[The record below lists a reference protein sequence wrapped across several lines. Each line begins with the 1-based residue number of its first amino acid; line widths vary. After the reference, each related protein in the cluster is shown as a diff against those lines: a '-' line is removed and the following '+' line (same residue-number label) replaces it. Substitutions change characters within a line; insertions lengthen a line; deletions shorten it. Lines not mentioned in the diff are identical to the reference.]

1 MPIYLD
7 PLTGKT
13 FAGFGRGNSPVI
25 NGFKNQ
31 GYYLDRLK
39 DTVGSKFLK
48 EDDTVLIIEFNAF
61 DADYISGKRETDF
74 YINNYNVANI
84 GSQKGNDQ
92 RSIYQSFIS
101 KDEYRQIENGKF
113 YAEFRNDFNLLGSNS
128 PPLAA

>member
-74 YINNYNVANI
+74 YRDTLFELIFAKIGPRIYIALFSLKKANFTLNAEEP
-84 GSQKGNDQ
+84 K
-92 RSIYQSFIS
+92 
-101 KDEYRQIENGKF
+101 RQVLNFGRCKK
-113 YAEFRNDFNLLGSNS
+113 
-128 PPLAA
+128 